1 MRRLTESPASE
12 SAARSPRVPVATASG
27 PLLGIWAHPDDEV
40 YLSAGLMAEARRA
53 GHRVAVVTAT
63 RGEHGTDDPEAW
75 PPNRLARHRTR
86 ELTESLRVLG
96 VREHTWLGYAD
107 GALAVA
113 DRRRG
118 VATVQHLIESVEP
131 ATIVTFGP
139 DGMTGHDD
147 HRTISSWVTE
157 AWVRSRSDAALWY
170 ATLTPEFHHAWGR
183 LNEKVGLW
191 SAGSQPPVTPIADL
205 AAQVVCSTDLLDR
218 KHQALRAHASQ
229 TRALE
234 SLVGTETYRSWWA
247 VESFVVAERAVIGTS
262 ARAGRDR
269 LGSTC
274 AGHPWLPR
282 PASG

>member
-1 MRRLTESPASE
+1 MMSRPA
-12 SAARSPRVPVATASG
+12 ATASG

-40 YLSAGLMAEARRA
+40 YLSAGLMADARRA

-75 PPNRLARHRTR
+75 PPRRLARLRTR

-113 DRRRG
+113 DRWRG
-118 VATVQHLIESVEP
+118 VARVRHLIETVGP

-157 AWVRSRSDAALWY
+157 AWVLSGTDAALWY
-170 ATLTPEFHHAWGR
+170 ATLTPEFHEAWGS
-183 LNEKVGLW
+183 LNKEVGLW
-191 SAGSQPPVTPIADL
+191 FAGSQPPVTPIADL
-205 AAQVVCSTDLLDR
+205 AAHIVCSADLLDL

-234 SLVGTETYRSWWA
+234 SLVGAETYRSWWA
-247 VESFVVAERAVIGTS
+247 VESFVEAERTVIGSS

-269 LGSTC
+269 PGSTY
-274 AGHPWLPR
+274 AGRPWLPR
-282 PASG
+282 SASG